1 MLENPLFHNALGS
14 ATSGIIARIL
24 THPLDTAK
32 ARLQAPASNGSIFPP
47 YRGTTDVLVRTVKTE
62 GISALYRGFGAILVG
77 GTPGTMIYL
86 CGYDWFKSK
95 LHVVGSGSGGVVPEF
110 AVPFFAG
117 MLAETVACVIYV
129 PVDIIKE
136 RLQVQRVL
144 ISTNG
149 TTVTQPDHHF
159 NGSLDAFRKILKT
172 EGLAGIYRGYG
183 ATLAS
188 FGPFSALYFVFYE
201 QMKLW
206 SRETLVSRRRLL
218 EEEEEEGENSQ
229 ASTSTDSN
237 GEMELPF
244 SYIVASS
251 VGAGAAASWLTSP
264 LDMAKLR
271 IQIQRGGGRTS
282 NTVSKGAAASNLIYR
297 GMIDCLLQTHR
308 AEGVRGLF
316 RGAVARVIHCVPSM
330 AITMT
335 CYETCCSFYARALCG
350 N

>member
-95 LHVVGSGSGGVVPEF
+95 LHVVGSGSGSGGVVPEF

-129 PVDIIKE
+129 PVGIIKE

-144 ISTNG
+144 IPTNG
-149 TTVTQPDHHF
+149 TTATQPHHLY

-188 FGPFSALYFVFYE
+188 FGPFSAFYFVFYE

-218 EEEEEEGENSQ
+218 EEQEEGDNSQ
-229 ASTSTDSN
+229 ASTSTDRN
-237 GEMELPF
+237 GEMELPL

-282 NTVSKGAAASNLIYR
+282 NTVSKGAAASNLIYL
-297 GMIDCLLQTHR
+297 GMIDCLVQTHR
-308 AEGVRGLF
+308 VEGVRGLF

-330 AITMT
+330 TITMT
-335 CYETCCSFYARALCG
+335 CYETCRT
-350 N
+350 